1 VAHTLA
7 PRHAQ
12 HERTFRLRV
21 ERRANLPLAQRVLV
35 LLLAVVLGAFAGGL
49 LVQASGYSAIKAFSA
64 IIEGSFGGSYPLSQ
78 TLAAAIP
85 LATIGLGTAVAFRVQ
100 LWNIGGEGQFYMGA
114 FGATGVELIGGPAG
128 WPAALL
134 LPTMLL
140 AGFIAGAAWA
150 LVPAWL
156 RAWHGVNEIITTL
169 MLNYVAVL
177 WVNYLVYGPWKDPA
191 GRNFPFTPRFPD
203 SANFPRIGEGQLHAG
218 LFVPIL
224 VAIVLVFV
232 LARTRWGYELRVVG
246 ENAVAARYA
255 GINVRSTM
263 LTAMLVSGGLAGVA
277 GMVQVSGIIH
287 LLNGQL
293 SANYGYTAIIV
304 AWLARLHPAA
314 VLVVSVLFGAL
325 VNGGYAVSQVGI
337 PQALGSVLQGT
348 ILFFVLGVGDV
359 FTRYRVRV
367 VSMPIAA
374 APATP
379 RPSTP

>member
-1 VAHTLA
+1 MALSV
-7 PRHAQ
+7 R
-12 HERTFRLRV
+12 F
-21 ERRANLPLAQRVLV
+21 ERRATLPLPQRVVV
-35 LLLAVVLGAFAGGL
+35 LTLAVVLGACAGGL
-49 LVQASGYSAIKAFSA
+49 LVQATGYDAVKAFSA
-64 IIEGSFGGSYPLSQ
+64 IIEGSFGGSYPISQ

-85 LATIGLGTAVAFRVQ
+85 LATIALGTSVAFRVQ

-114 FGATGVELIGGPAG
+114 FGATAVELVGGPAG
-128 WPAALL
+128 WPALIL
-134 LPTMLL
+134 LPAMLV
-140 AGFIAGAAWA
+140 AAFVAGAAWA

-191 GRNFPFTPRFPD
+191 GHNYPFTPRFPD
-203 SANFPRIGEGQLHAG
+203 NATFARLGDGQLHAG
-218 LFVPIL
+218 LLVPL
-224 VAIVLVFV
+224 VAAALLVFV

-277 GMVQVSGIIH
+277 GMVQIAGIIH

-293 SANYGYTAIIV
+293 SSNYGYTAIIV
-304 AWLARLHPAA
+304 AWLARLHPLA
-314 VLVVSVLFGAL
+314 VLLVSVLFGAL

-337 PQALGSVLQGT
+337 PQALGAVLQGM
-348 ILFFVLGVGDV
+348 ILFFVLGIGDL
-359 FTRYRVRV
+359 FTRYRLRIITTPV
-367 VSMPIAA
+367 VAA
-374 APATP
+374 SARAAEGNL
-379 RPSTP
+379 R